1 MNHTSLVV
9 ALALSIA
16 AQIASAHL
24 IGDPAHDGQPV
35 QYAQNVAPPT
45 NVIRLRSQSLN
56 ASGSSRAT
64 QIAAA
69 FAPFAP
75 KVKTHAD
82 EKYFWVESDGL
93 PAHNMMV
100 GITARADWRGP
111 KVLKGR
117 KIATG
122 SPNDRQ

>member
-1 MNHTSLVV
+1 MKPQT
-9 ALALSIA
+9 IA
-16 AQIASAHL
+16 ATLAIAVVLTPAARAHL

-82 EKYFWVESDGL
+82 EKYFWVESD
-93 PAHNMMV
+93 
-100 GITARADWRGP
+100 
-111 KVLKGR
+111 
-117 KIATG
+117 
-122 SPNDRQ
+122 